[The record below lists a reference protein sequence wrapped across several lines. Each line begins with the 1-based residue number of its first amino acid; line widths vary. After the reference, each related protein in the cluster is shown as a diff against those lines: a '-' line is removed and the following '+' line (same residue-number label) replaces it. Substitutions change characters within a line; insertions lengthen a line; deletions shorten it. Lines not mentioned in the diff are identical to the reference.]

1 LNLINTSGV
10 THPKL
15 NLRIETKMKIYNF
28 DELIDRSQ
36 TNTVK
41 YDGRKAFFGNEN
53 VLPLWVA
60 DMDFK
65 TPDFIVDAIRK
76 RVEHELFGYTFRPE
90 TYTQSIVSWLKRRH
104 NWEIKPEW
112 ISFSPGVV
120 AGITIA
126 IEAFSSPGDGVIIQ
140 PPVYFPFFDSV
151 KGTGREMIE
160 NPLRIENGRYYF
172 DIEDLK
178 RKITPSTK
186 LLLLSNPHNPGGM
199 AWNEKELTELAQICL
214 DNKIIIISDE
224 IHADMVF
231 DGFKHTPLAGISEA
245 FAQNSII
252 CMAPSKTFNT
262 AGLTTSFLVIP
273 NKRHFVAYER
283 VMRLP
288 HLHMGNIFGT
298 VALEA
303 AFTHGDEWLAQLMKY
318 IQDNYAFLEH
328 FFQENL
334 PEVKVMRP
342 EATYLIW
349 LDFSAYGLTDEALSQ
364 KLIDGGVGLNRG
376 VQFGKQGSGYMRMN
390 IGCPRSV
397 LEEALYRI
405 KKTFQE

>member
-1 LNLINTSGV
+1 
-10 THPKL
+10 
-15 NLRIETKMKIYNF
+15 MKTYNF
-28 DELIDRSQ
+28 DELIDRTH
-36 TNTVK
+36 TNSVK
-41 YDGRKAFFGNEN
+41 YDGRKAFFGNADL
-53 VLPLWVA
+53 LPLWVA
-60 DMDFK
+60 DMDFR
-65 TPDFIVDAIRK
+65 TPDFIVEAIKK
-76 RVEHELFGYTFRPE
+76 RTEHELFGYTFRGE
-90 TYTQSIVSWLKRRH
+90 SYHQSIVNWLKRRH

-120 AGITIA
+120 AGLTMA
-126 IEAFSSPGDGVIIQ
+126 IEAFSNPGDGVIIQ

-151 KGTGREMIE
+151 KGTGREMIL

-172 DIEDLK
+172 DLEDLK
-178 RKITPSTK
+178 SKITPTTR

-199 AWNEKELTELAQICL
+199 AWNAEELSALAQICL
-214 DNKIIIISDE
+214 DNKILIISDE
-224 IHADMVF
+224 IHSDLIF
-231 DGFKHTPLAGISEA
+231 DGFRHTPLAGISEEI
-245 FAQNSII
+245 AQNCLI

-303 AFTHGDEWLAQLMKY
+303 AYTYGEEWLAQLLQY
-318 IQDNYAFLEH
+318 LQENYAFLEQ
-328 FFQENL
+328 FFTENM
-334 PEVKVMRP
+334 PEVKVMKP

-349 LDFSAYGLTDEALSQ
+349 LDFSGLGLSDEILSQ
-364 KLIDGGVGLNRG
+364 KLIDGGVGMNRG
-376 VQFGKQGSGYMRMN
+376 VQFGKEGSGYMRMN

-397 LEEALYRI
+397 LSEALNRI
-405 KKTFQE
+405 QSALSK

>member
-1 LNLINTSGV
+1 
-10 THPKL
+10 
-15 NLRIETKMKIYNF
+15 MKTYNF
-28 DELIDRSQ
+28 DELIDRTG

-41 YDGRKAFFGNEN
+41 YDGRKTFFGNAD
-53 VLPLWVA
+53 VMPLWVA
-60 DMDFK
+60 DMDFR

-76 RVEHELFGYTFRPE
+76 RAEHEIFGYTFRAE
-90 TYTQSIVSWLKRRH
+90 SYSQLIVNWLKRRH

-120 AGITIA
+120 AGLTMA
-126 IEAFSSPGDGVIIQ
+126 IEALSKPGDGVIVQ

-151 KGTGREMIE
+151 KGTCREMIE
-160 NPLRIENGRYYF
+160 NPLKLENGRYYF
-172 DIEDLK
+172 DLEDLK
-178 RKITPSTK
+178 SKITPTTR

-199 AWNEKELTELAQICL
+199 AWNEAELTALAQICL
-214 DNKIIIISDE
+214 ENKILIISDE
-224 IHADMVF
+224 IHSDLIF
-231 DGFKHTPLAGISEA
+231 DGFRHTPLAGISEEI
-245 FAQNSII
+245 AQNCVI

-303 AFTHGDEWLAQLMKY
+303 AYTYGDEWLAQLLQY
-318 IQDNYAFLEH
+318 LQGNYAFLEQ
-328 FFQENL
+328 FFNDNL
-334 PEVKVMRP
+334 PEVKVMKP

-349 LDFSAYGLTDEALSQ
+349 IDFSALGLTDEELNQ

-376 VQFGKQGSGYMRMN
+376 VQFGKQGSGFMRLN

-397 LEEALYRI
+397 LQEALLLI
-405 KKTFQE
+405 AKSLGS

>member
-1 LNLINTSGV
+1 M
-10 THPKL
+10 
-15 NLRIETKMKIYNF
+15 KMKTYNF
-28 DELIDRSQ
+28 DELIDR
-36 TNTVK
+36 TNTNSIK
-41 YDGRKAFFGNEN
+41 YDARKMFFGNED

-60 DMDFK
+60 DMDFR
-65 TPDFIVDAIRK
+65 TPDFIVDAIKK
-76 RVEHELFGYTFRPE
+76 RAEHEVFGYTFRGE
-90 TYTQSIVSWLKRRH
+90 SYNQSIVNWLKRRH

-120 AGITIA
+120 AGLTMA
-126 IEAFSSPGDGVIIQ
+126 IEAFSKPGDGVIVQ

-172 DIEDLK
+172 DLEDLK
-178 RKITPSTK
+178 NKITPETK
-186 LLLLSNPHNPGGM
+186 LLLLCNPQNPGGM
-199 AWNEKELTELAQICL
+199 AWTEKELTDLAQVCL
-214 DNKIIIISDE
+214 EHKILIISDE
-224 IHADMVF
+224 IHSDLIF
-231 DGFKHTPLAGISEA
+231 DGYRHTPLAGISEE
-245 FAQNSII
+245 FAQNCVV

-273 NKRHFVAYER
+273 NKRYLVAYER

-298 VALEA
+298 AALEA
-303 AFTHGDEWLAQLMKY
+303 AYTHGDEWLAQLLKY
-318 IQDNYAFLEH
+318 LQENYAFLEQ
-328 FFQENL
+328 FFNENL

-349 LDFSAYGLTDEALSQ
+349 LDFSSLGMTDEMINQ

-376 VQFGKQGSGYMRMN
+376 VQFGKQGSGFMRIN

-397 LEEALYRI
+397 LEEALMRI
-405 KKTFQE
+405 KTSFSE